1 MDGQGRSWL
10 KSAGRGHT
18 VGVAGKEGGGGK
30 RLGVGVARVGR
41 GTSSQ
46 VNLGLGPPE
55 GCLQTQNCR
64 KPVLGTPGMWRQ
76 TISSGRP
83 TESARPP
90 SCYWGPARLSS
101 SSVRVPGPAYLW
113 LRHTSLCVSGR
124 RGQTC
129 QGAHLKVRQFTL
141 HCCNE
146 TPARLCRDPP
156 RPPPPSSQDSALATS
171 SAGNLCCPGASGGKH
186 RVLQSRTRSHR
197 RHTLPGLPLIQHQIK
212 KNCGSGSSWARTD
225 GSVQG
230 LLGSPAR
237 AGPRG
242 HDGTTGEGSEDC
254 GRDSGSREQP
264 ALSSLV

>member
-1 MDGQGRSWL
+1 
-10 KSAGRGHT
+10 
-18 VGVAGKEGGGGK
+18 
-30 RLGVGVARVGR
+30 
-41 GTSSQ
+41 
-46 VNLGLGPPE
+46 
-55 GCLQTQNCR
+55 
-64 KPVLGTPGMWRQ
+64 MWRQ

-146 TPARLCRDPP
+146 NPARLCRDPP

-212 KNCGSGSSWARTD
+212 KRTVAPD
-225 GSVQG
+225 PRGQERTALPKAFWEVQPGPAPGVMMVQQERGVRTVAGTQAAGNG
-230 LLGSPAR
+230 LL
-237 AGPRG
+237 
-242 HDGTTGEGSEDC
+242 
-254 GRDSGSREQP
+254 
-264 ALSSLV
+264 